1 MNLPTRMSR
10 LNTGLLTAA
19 LLAAWAG
26 LPALAEPPEEAEE
39 KQLEG
44 SFDQPL
50 AAEDES
56 SGVQSRTVIQSSDGN
71 DSYKV
76 EISGNKVKAWH
87 NDKALSKDRIR
98 RTRDKVELLDSDGQV
113 MHTFRLNSMG
123 GGAVEI
129 PGGGRFFFRE
139 GGPEFVQPPVPP
151 EAPGADIIIQN
162 APPVML
168 GITMSEPD
176 EGVLDEVNREL
187 EGDGI
192 DTGIVVDRVIE
203 GLPAHKAGLKAGDV
217 IIAVGRQRGVGQ
229 EELRDILRAKEPGD
243 ALELKVF
250 REGKAREVVIKLD
263 KFDASR
269 LNPGMPGAQMG
280 VEGMPDWLHRFGWEG
295 GAQFEDARKA
305 MEKALKE
312 LQENENLQPE
322 KMRGEAQKALEK
334 ALKAFREAEKSGQL
348 QLERFMGPGQ
358 DGKTWIWGG
367 RPDQFYAIPP
377 QTPRADGDTSRK
389 LDRLADQLERLNRRL
404 DELER
409 RLDQDRR

>member
-1 MNLPTRMSR
+1 MNLPIRSSR

-26 LPALAEPPEEAEE
+26 LPALAEPPEQAEE

-56 SGVQSRTVIQSSDGN
+56 SGVRSRTVIQTSDGN

-98 RTRDKVELLDSDGQV
+98 KTRDKVELLGDDGQV
-113 MHTFRLNSMG
+113 MHTFRLNPTG
-123 GGAVEI
+123 GGAGEI

-139 GGPEFVQPPVPP
+139 GGPEIVQPPVPP
-151 EAPGADIIIQN
+151 EAPDADIIIQN

-187 EGDGI
+187 EGDDI
-192 DTGIVVDRVIE
+192 QTGIVVDRVIE
-203 GLPAHKAGLKAGDV
+203 GLPAHKSGLRAGDV
-217 IIAVGRQRGVGQ
+217 IIAVGKQRGVGQ
-229 EELRDILRAKEPGD
+229 EELRDILRDKEPGD
-243 ALELKVF
+243 ELTLKVF

-269 LNPGMPGAQMG
+269 LNPGSGGAQVG
-280 VEGMPDWLHRFGWEG
+280 IEGMPGLLFGWEG

-322 KMRGEAQKALEK
+322 KMRSEAQRALEK
-334 ALKAFREAEKSGQL
+334 ALKAFREAEKSGKL

-358 DGKTWIWGG
+358 DGKTWMWGG

-409 RLDQDRR
+409 RLDEDRR